1 MPSVEL
7 PVLAQRVEPPAL
19 AQRVEGIEPFHVMEL
34 VKRAEALRA
43 QGRSI
48 IHLSIGEPDY
58 TAPAPVLRALQAAAD
73 AGATAYTAALGL
85 EELRQAIATYLGREF
100 GVSVDASRV
109 LVTAG
114 ASGALLLACA
124 ALVNAGD
131 EVLLTDPGYPC
142 NRHFVTTF
150 GGVARGVPMG
160 SATRF
165 QLDAALVR
173 AHWTARTRGVLLA
186 SPSNPTGTSV
196 PHDEMARIVAE
207 VRAHGG
213 FTIVDEIY
221 LGLSYGADNNQPVRS
236 ALELGDD
243 IVGIGSFSKFF
254 HMTGWRLGWL
264 VLPPAW
270 VGAFEKLAQN
280 LYICPS
286 TLAQRAALACF
297 GDEAMATYRDR
308 RNQFRARRDFIVP
321 AMRSLGFGVPVEP
334 DGAFYVWL
342 DASAFTDN
350 SDAFAIDVLEAT
362 GVVLVPGKD
371 FGVND
376 PARWLRLSYAAS
388 LESLQEAVARL
399 GAWLPARGSS
409 GGVHFGGLR
418 TSSPQDTVA
427 AALLEP
433 QAGQDQS

>member
-1 MPSVEL
+1 L
-7 PVLAQRVEPPAL
+7 PTASLPAL

-43 QGRSI
+43 MGRSI
-48 IHLSIGEPDY
+48 IHLSIGEPDF
-58 TAPAPVLRALQAAAD
+58 TAPAPVLHALQAAAD

-85 EELRQAIATYLGREF
+85 DELRQAIAAYLGREF
-100 GVSVDASRV
+100 GANVDASRV

-142 NRHFVTTF
+142 NRHFVTAF
-150 GGVARGVPMG
+150 GGVACGVPVG
-160 SATRF
+160 PHTRC
-165 QLDAALVR
+165 QLDASLVR
-173 AHWTARTRGVLLA
+173 AHWTDRTRGVLLA

-196 PHDEMARIVAE
+196 PFDEMARIVAE
-207 VRAHGG
+207 VRARSG

-221 LGLSYGADNNQPVRS
+221 LGLSYGDRDHHARS

-297 GDEAMATYRDR
+297 GDEAMATYRLR
-308 RNQFRARRDFIVP
+308 RDEFRTRRDFIVP
-321 AMRSLGFGVPVEP
+321 AVRGLGFGVPVEP

-342 DASAFTDN
+342 DASAFSRD
-350 SDAFAIDVLEAT
+350 SDAFANEVLEAT

-371 FGVND
+371 FGAND

-388 LESLQEAVARL
+388 LESLREAVSRLAR
-399 GAWLPARGSS
+399 WLPARHRRG
-409 GGVHFGGLR
+409 
-418 TSSPQDTVA
+418 
-427 AALLEP
+427 
-433 QAGQDQS
+433 

>member
-1 MPSVEL
+1 MRRVCSTPRDRRLQCIAFPHEPRLHVSSASTPTHAPS
-7 PVLAQRVEPPAL
+7 LAAL
-19 AQRVEGIEPFHVMEL
+19 AHRVDGVEPFHVMEL

-48 IHLSIGEPDY
+48 IHLSIGEPDF
-58 TAPAPVLRALQAAAD
+58 TAPEPVVRALDAAAR

-85 EELRQAIATYLGREF
+85 DDLRASIATYLNDEF
-100 GVSVDASRV
+100 DAAVDPSRV

-124 ALVNAGD
+124 ALVNPGD

-150 GGVARGVPMG
+150 GGVARGVPVG
-160 SATRF
+160 PATRF

-173 AHWTARTRGVLLA
+173 AHWNHRTRGVLLA

-196 PHDEMARIVAE
+196 PSDEMRRIVDE
-207 VRAHGG
+207 VRARGG

-221 LGLSYGADNNQPVRS
+221 LGLAYDGARRS
-236 ALELGDD
+236 ALALGDD

-270 VGAFEKLAQN
+270 VSAFEKLAQN
-280 LYICPS
+280 LFICPS

-297 GDEAMATYRDR
+297 GGEAMATYRAR
-308 RNQFRARRDFIVP
+308 RDEFRARRDFIVP
-321 AMRSLGFGVPVEP
+321 ALRGLGFHVPVDP

-342 DASAFTDN
+342 DASAFTDDT
-350 SDAFAIDVLEAT
+350 DAFSIDMLEAT
-362 GVVLVPGKD
+362 GVVLVPGMD

-376 PARWLRLSYAAS
+376 PSRWLRLSYAAS
-388 LESLQEAVARL
+388 LDALHEAVERLAR
-399 GAWLPARGSS
+399 WLPGRRR
-409 GGVHFGGLR
+409 V
-418 TSSPQDTVA
+418 
-427 AALLEP
+427 
-433 QAGQDQS
+433 

>member
-1 MPSVEL
+1 MPTAPL
-7 PVLAQRVEPPAL
+7 PAL

-48 IHLSIGEPDY
+48 IHLSIGEPDF
-58 TAPAPVLRALQAAAD
+58 TAPAPVLRALQAVTD

-85 EELRQAIATYLGREF
+85 DQLRHAIAAYLSREF
-100 GVSVDASRV
+100 GAKVDASRV

-142 NRHFVTTF
+142 NRHFVTAF
-150 GGVARGVPMG
+150 GGVARGVPVG
-160 SATRF
+160 ADTRF

-173 AHWTARTRGVLLA
+173 EHWSARTRGVLLA

-196 PHDEMARIVAE
+196 PFDKMASIVAE
-207 VRAHGG
+207 VRARGG

-221 LGLSYGADNNQPVRS
+221 LGLSYGDGAGHAARS

-264 VLPPAW
+264 VLPPTW
-270 VGAFEKLAQN
+270 VGGFEKLAQN

-297 GDEAMATYRDR
+297 GDEAMATYRER
-308 RNQFRARRDFIVP
+308 RDEFRARRDFIVP
-321 AMRSLGFGVPVEP
+321 AMRALGFGVPVEP

-342 DASAFTDN
+342 DASAFTDD
-350 SDAFAIDVLEAT
+350 SDAFAIEVLEAT

-376 PARWLRLSYAAS
+376 PGRWLRLSYAAA
-388 LESLQEAVARL
+388 LESLREAVARL
-399 GAWLPARGSS
+399 DAWLPKRLQA
-409 GGVHFGGLR
+409 
-418 TSSPQDTVA
+418 TSVPA
-427 AALLEP
+427 
-433 QAGQDQS
+433 